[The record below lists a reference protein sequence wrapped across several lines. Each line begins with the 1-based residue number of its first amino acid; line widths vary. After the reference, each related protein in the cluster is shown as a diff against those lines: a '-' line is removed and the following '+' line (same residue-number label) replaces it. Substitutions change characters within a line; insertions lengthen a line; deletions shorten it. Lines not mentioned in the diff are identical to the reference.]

1 MNIQKVIQTVAD
13 FFSESLQKPGVV
25 IGVLPEQDGWK
36 VDIEVAEEVEYMR
49 KRARNDLMAIYE
61 VLVNDNLEI
70 TGFERKTLR
79 ERSSTTTTG

>member
-1 MNIQKVIQTVAD
+1 MNIQKVIQIVND
-13 FFSESLQKPGVV
+13 FFSETLRKPGVV
-25 IGVLPEQDGWK
+25 ISVLPEQYGWK

-61 VLVNDNLEI
+61 VLVNDNLEV

-79 ERSSTTTTG
+79 ERSSTITTG